1 MMRGIRAWL
10 NSMQAH
16 MILFAFGVIF
26 VITALSFTI
35 IEIAGPPKRSSMTV
49 YDISRVIRGLAP
61 ANPNLP
67 SEFDI
72 STAAEAWETQREV
85 ERRLAGVL
93 AQDLKMPTSA
103 VRFYLQNRSIGY
115 VAFVERQLDLY
126 AKEGRASPVVH
137 GTVVVALRERDGKW
151 RLFERRSKDGFEDVW
166 QLLEASPWF
175 AGLLVIPFSMWFST
189 RISRPVRAFAKA
201 VRRVGDSRNAYPV
214 PVVGPSEIRVA
225 AIALN
230 DMQARIRDFLRER
243 TALVGAIAHDLRT
256 PLNNL
261 RFRLASAPEGIR
273 TAAEAEIRQ
282 LDRLINST
290 LDYVQTEGKP
300 LSIDTIDLTA
310 LLQSLA
316 DDSSDRGRPVS
327 LEADH
332 VKVQG
337 DILVL
342 RRLFVNLIE
351 NALTYAT
358 RVTVTLSSVADKAVV
373 EVRDNGPGMSPSDL
387 PRAFEPFFRGER
399 SRNRATGG
407 IGLGLSIVKFAAE
420 AHCGAIAL
428 ENLPEGGLVAR
439 VTLPVRQSG
448 SGT

>member
-1 MMRGIRAWL
+1 MKRGLGIWL

-26 VITALSFTI
+26 VITGLSFAI

-61 ANPNLP
+61 ANANLP
-67 SEFDI
+67 SEFEI
-72 STAAEAWETQREV
+72 SAVEEAWETPSEIDQ
-85 ERRLAGVL
+85 RLAGVL
-93 AQDLKMPTSA
+93 AQDLEMPTSA
-103 VRFYLQNRSIGY
+103 VRFYLQNKAIGY

-126 AKEGRASPVVH
+126 AEDGRASPLVH
-137 GTVVVALRERDGKW
+137 GTIVIAVRRPDGRW

-201 VRRVGDSRNAYPV
+201 ARRVGDSRNEYPV

-230 DMQARIRDFLRER
+230 DMQAKIREFLRER

-261 RFRLASAPEGIR
+261 RFRLAGAPEEIR
-273 TAAEAEIRQ
+273 KSAEAEIRQ

-327 LEADH
+327 LQADR
-332 VKVQG
+332 VQVEG

-358 RVTVTLSSVADKAVV
+358 RVSISVSSNADSAVV
-373 EVRDNGPGMSPSDL
+373 EIRDNGPGMSPTDL

-407 IGLGLSIVKFAAE
+407 IGLGLSIVKFATD
-420 AHCGAIAL
+420 AHSGTIAL

-439 VTLPVRQSG
+439 VTLPLLHGNSA
-448 SGT
+448 T

>member
-1 MMRGIRAWL
+1 MKSGVGVWL

-26 VITALSFTI
+26 VITSLSFAI
-35 IEIAGPPKRSSMTV
+35 VEIAGPPRRTAMTV
-49 YDISRVIRGLAP
+49 YDVSRVVRGLAP
-61 ANPNLP
+61 AEVNLSSEFEVSTADEAWDAP
-67 SEFDI
+67 SE
-72 STAAEAWETQREV
+72 TEQK
-85 ERRLAGVL
+85 LAGVL
-93 AQDLKMPTSA
+93 AHDLGVPESA
-103 VRFYLQNRSIGY
+103 VRFFLQDKTVGY

-126 AKEGRASPVVH
+126 AKDGRASPLVR
-137 GTVVVALRERDGKW
+137 GTIAVAVRQSNGKW
-151 RLFERRSKDGFEDVW
+151 RLFKRRSKDGFQNVW
-166 QLLEASPWF
+166 RLLEASPWF
-175 AGLLVIPFSMWFST
+175 AALLVIPFSMWFGT

-201 VRRVGDSRNAYPV
+201 ARRVGDSRNEYPV
-214 PVVGPSEIRVA
+214 PVVGPTEIRVA

-230 DMQARIRDFLRER
+230 DMQAKIREFLRER

-261 RFRLASAPEGIR
+261 RFRLASAPEEIR
-273 TAAEAEIRQ
+273 TSAEAEIRQ

-310 LLQSLA
+310 LLQSLV

-327 LEADH
+327 LHADH
-332 VKVQG
+332 VQVEG

-358 RVTVTLSSVADKAVV
+358 RVSISVSSTADSAIV
-373 EVRDNGPGMSPSDL
+373 EVRDDGPGMSPTDL

-399 SRNRATGG
+399 SRNRSTGG
-407 IGLGLSIVKFAAE
+407 IGLGLSIVKFATD
-420 AHCGAIAL
+420 AHRGTIAL

-439 VTLPVRQSG
+439 VTLPARHRASEA
-448 SGT
+448 